1 MKSFGIT
8 IVGGLSIGLI
18 EGLTSSIGSIAPFR
32 QIIWFVVMLL
42 ALLYAQRKE
51 VWDAAR

>member
-1 MKSFGIT
+1 
-8 IVGGLSIGLI
+8 V
-18 EGLTSSIGSIAPFR
+18 
-32 QIIWFVVMLL
+32 IWFAVMLL